1 MNKLAYMK
9 NSVFKMIYFICIFAV
24 INLILYSSE
33 PVGASF
39 YDIVYMDFL
48 IIAISVFFMFID
60 YKRWKYNYKQIY
72 ESVTSGKEINL
83 SILGGNHVF
92 EVWLIK
98 EILKIKDREKNEKVQ
113 EVKDNLDEINDYM
126 TKWIH
131 EVKIPLSVCELILD
145 KMEETDISEQLRL
158 EMDRIKFLINQ
169 VLYISRASS
178 FSEDLQVDEVNIARI
193 IKAVVKKNASFFI
206 AKKINL
212 NFEDIDFNVITDEKW
227 ISYIIDQIINNSCKY
242 MHESGRIDIWGE
254 ENDKEVKLHI
264 KDNGIGIEEKDIRRI
279 FDKGFTG
286 ENGRQFGKST
296 GMGLY
301 LSKKIID
308 KLNHQLK
315 VESEVGSGTEFVI
328 YFYKLSDYFNVNT

>member
-1 MNKLAYMK
+1 MNKLIYMK
-9 NSVFKMIYFICIFAV
+9 NSVLKIIYFICIFAL
-24 INLILYSSE
+24 INLILFSSG

-48 IIAISVFFMFID
+48 IIAISVFFMFVD
-60 YKRWKYNYKQIY
+60 YKRWKCNYKEIY
-72 ESVTSGKEINL
+72 ESVTSGNEINL

-92 EVWLIK
+92 EVSLIK

-178 FSEDLQVDEVNIARI
+178 FSEDLQVAEINIARI
-193 IKAVVKKNASFFI
+193 IKSVVKKNASFFI

-227 ISYIIDQIINNSCKY
+227 ISYIIDQIINNSYKY
-242 MHESGRIDIWGE
+242 MHEGGQIDIWGK
-254 ENDKEVKLHI
+254 ENEKRVALHI

-301 LSKKIID
+301 FSKKIID

-315 VESEVGSGTEFVI
+315 VESQVGSGTEFI
-328 YFYKLSDYFNVNT
+328 ICFYKLSDYFNVT

>member
-1 MNKLAYMK
+1 MNKLTYMK
-9 NSVFKMIYFICIFAV
+9 NSVFKIIYFICIFTV
-24 INLILYSSE
+24 INLILYSSK

-48 IIAISVFFMFID
+48 IIAISVFFMFVD
-60 YKRWKYNYKQIY
+60 YKRWKCNYKEIY
-72 ESVTSGKEINL
+72 ESVTGGKEINL

-145 KMEETDISEQLRL
+145 KMEETNISEQLRL

-178 FSEDLQVDEVNIARI
+178 FSEDLQVGEINVARI

-212 NFEDIDFNVITDEKW
+212 NFENIDFNVITDEKW

-242 MHESGRIDIWGE
+242 MYEGGRIDIWGE
-254 ENDKEVKLHI
+254 ENDKEITLHI
-264 KDNGIGIEEKDIRRI
+264 KDNGIGIEKKDIRRI

-315 VESEVGSGTEFVI
+315 VESQVGIGTEFII
-328 YFYKLSDYFNVNT
+328 YFYKLSDYFNVT

>member
-1 MNKLAYMK
+1 MNKLIYIK
-9 NSVFKMIYFICIFAV
+9 NSVLKIIYFSCIFIV
-24 INLILYSSE
+24 INLILFSSG
-33 PVGASF
+33 PIDASF
-39 YDIVYMDFL
+39 YDIAYMDFL
-48 IIAISVFFMFID
+48 IIAISLFFMFID
-60 YKRWKYNYKQIY
+60 YRRWKYNYKEIY
-72 ESVTSGKEINL
+72 KSVTSGEKINL
-83 SILGGNHVF
+83 SASEENDAF

-98 EILKIKDREKNEKVQ
+98 EVLKMKDKERNKKVQ
-113 EVKDNLDEINDYM
+113 EVRDNLDEINDYI

-145 KMEETDISEQLRL
+145 KMDETDISEELRL

-178 FSEDLQVDEVNIARI
+178 FSEDFQVSEIDIAKI

-212 NFEDIDFNVITDEKW
+212 NLEDIDFNVITDGKW

-242 MHESGRIDIWGE
+242 MHEGGQIDIWGE
-254 ENDKEVKLHI
+254 ENEKRAALHI
-264 KDNGIGIEEKDIRRI
+264 RDNGIGIEEKDIRRI

-315 VESEVGSGTEFVI
+315 VKSQVGSGTESI
-328 YFYKLSDYFNVNT
+328 ICFYKLSDYFNVT